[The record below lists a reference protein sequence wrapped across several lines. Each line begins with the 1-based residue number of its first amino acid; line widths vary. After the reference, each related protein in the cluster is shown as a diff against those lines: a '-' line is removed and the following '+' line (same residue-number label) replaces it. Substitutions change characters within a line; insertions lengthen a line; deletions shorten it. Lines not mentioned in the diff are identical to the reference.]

1 MTGFFQGFFRMAL
14 GASVVALVIL
24 AVRPILKKYSN
35 RIACLLWAV
44 LLFRLLCPYVIES
57 PAPAFFARWEQQM
70 EASQTGGDAGF
81 DVEGSPKH
89 VTPLDELA
97 KAPKQAQDPRDI
109 ARIDD
114 QTTVS
119 ESTWD
124 VAGKPSA
131 SEEGLTKTEET
142 KAGAENLTKTEKTT
156 TGTEDLTKI
165 EGKTEVE
172 EGLTKTEGKT
182 EAGQA
187 ETWFDPGYETDET
200 KAQASKGETKGG
212 QEQDVAQD
220 SQTED
225 LGKLWQQENLQ
236 ADETTEK
243 LQADGATA
251 DKLQDDGWQTDG
263 MLADEGQM
271 GELQTGEASLK
282 AGAQT
287 EEDALQA
294 GTQASLVDRIGM
306 GFVKIK
312 KAVSAWFASVQGR
325 SLTNVFGVVWL
336 FGAFAFLILG
346 ARKYMLIRGKLL
358 EAIPCGKWEKYPV
371 KISDAQGVP
380 MSFGV
385 IRPGIFVPASFEK
398 FGGVQD
404 QASGAK
410 PLAQDQAV
418 AAKVHAQ
425 ECTSGMN
432 SDAQELI
439 LWHEATHLKHKDP
452 LWKLVSFLALAV
464 HWWNPLVWL
473 CIRCMNQDMEMA
485 CDESVLR
492 QVGAEKKE
500 AYAKT
505 ILDFATAHS
514 GISLAAAFGES
525 HAESRIKNALR
536 YRKAP
541 VWLSVILLVF
551 VVLLGG
557 CLATNPSA
565 KGEEEQEPEGIL
577 SQSKEKESQEEYLSY
592 DSEEAYMSDQEQRFA
607 DRLRKKGILS
617 ESDEIFTVYSV
628 VRKPYSWHDE
638 DVHYPYEIYLTTFSE
653 DGELRY
659 FYSVLDYYKKT
670 LDGDKAPHYFI
681 GKGKDEEIG
690 AVTDV
695 ATAYKVY
702 PYFYEYAFD
711 YQGSKEGVPVFD
723 NWSGKSGAQYL
734 ADILGKTAP
743 EKAEGLKDPVTAT
756 AFWLSIQGGQGK
768 FIEKSFVE
776 GYVEW
781 QFDNGEQI
789 HYDIYEMGGLW
800 LPVLNM
806 EWYDALEKDWY
817 PQVTTETTERDWDGL
832 KRTKEF
838 LEGVT
843 AKDLRSVKEKI
854 KYGEG
859 ASEREQD
866 EKFGILFD
874 LPEKDVTLY
883 GVYDEYAMMLRVG
896 DQAYPLK
903 NPYITYKRDCFK
915 FACGDYDGD
924 GQDEYALINVGT
936 TGSETPDEELYV
948 IEIRPNGAVV
958 NHFTTKDRFGYLE
971 KVLAYSYDE
980 KEQVLNV
987 SIKGGHTV
995 LRYLRDEL
1003 PADAKVSGM
1012 IYGYS
1017 ESVTPVDDELFYR
1030 CSGHLR
1036 TTDGGWLGMSIRV
1049 DLLCR
1054 VQYHDDGTFAMET
1067 PSFTDLSSPYGG
1079 VRNKDSYGYY
1089 LGEEVICVR
1098 KADLTRD
1105 GVDDYIVTSVPYLP
1119 NTKDFPWEKRLEQGD
1134 VCSVCVYDG
1143 TDPEISDN
1151 EFPTQN
1157 AIWGKSFRD
1166 AYAGNEYVFLCE
1178 KNGRSYLLSGCHEV
1192 DTGEERLMF
1201 VVEAL
1206 GPNGRYEMDKDEI
1219 FVQFRVPEEQWSV
1232 DEMFE
1237 HTEKLHDWIGD
1248 AKLIAFFGADGS
1260 TRIPAFDQN
1269 SVGDFSQRKIQEKT
1283 YGAWEIWD
1291 ELNRIME
1298 RDISISKRQSTSILK
1313 IDTVED
1319 VHFTGMDGIRGEL
1332 EKLNRNWRRLADWQ
1346 KKHSYL
1352 SRIEVDLQDGR
1363 NVVTCDLTHDGIQ
1376 ETITVEYA
1384 DVEKDSQ
1391 ALLLL
1396 DVRNAQKEFMWEG
1409 TLGRPYMGWGKYYV
1423 TLYEGLLYLLFEFP
1437 MHDRQGEEIGS
1448 FKVFCLDNKGNEVV
1462 LEERTYASST
1472 AKDPEKEKTEFEE
1485 ALKKYKSVRA
1495 TLLAGIWEGELLV
1508 NRKPSNW

>member
-44 LLFRLLCPYVIES
+44 LLFRLLCPYVIKS
-57 PAPAFFARWEQQM
+57 PAPAFFERWEQQM
-70 EASQTGGDAGF
+70 EASQTGSDAGF
-81 DVEGSPKH
+81 DMEGSPKH

-97 KAPKQAQDPRDI
+97 KAPEQAQDPWDI
-109 ARIDD
+109 ARIDE
-114 QTTVS
+114 QTTAS
-119 ESTWD
+119 ESTWN
-124 VAGKPSA
+124 VTEKLSAG
-131 SEEGLTKTEET
+131 EEGLTKTEET
-142 KAGAENLTKTEKTT
+142 KVGAEGLTKTEETKVGAENLTKTEKTT

-165 EGKTEVE
+165 EGKTEVK

-187 ETWFDPGYETDET
+187 ETWVDPGYETDET
-200 KAQASKGETKGG
+200 KAQVSKGETLTEIG
-212 QEQDVAQD
+212 QEQEVVQE
-220 SQTED
+220 SQTENM
-225 LGKLWQQENLQ
+225 GKLWQQENLQ
-236 ADETTEK
+236 ADE
-243 LQADGATA
+243 D
-251 DKLQDDGWQTDG
+251 
-263 MLADEGQM
+263 
-271 GELQTGEASLK
+271 SLK

-287 EEDALQA
+287 EEDTLQA
-294 GTQASLVDRIGM
+294 GAQASLVDRIGM

-312 KAVSAWFASVQGR
+312 KAVSAWLASVQGR

-346 ARKYMLIRGKLL
+346 ARKYILIKRKLC
-358 EAIPCGKWEKYPV
+358 EAIPYGRWGKYPV
-371 KISDAQGVP
+371 KISDAHGVP

-385 IRPGIFVPASFEK
+385 IRPRIFVPASFK
-398 FGGVQD
+398 YF
-404 QASGAK
+404 
-410 PLAQDQAV
+410 
-418 AAKVHAQ
+418 
-425 ECTSGMN
+425 
-432 SDAQELI
+432 SDAHELI
-439 LWHEATHLKHKDP
+439 LWHEATHLKHRDP

-541 VWLSVILLVF
+541 VWLSAIMLVF

-565 KGEEEQEPEGIL
+565 KGQEEQETEGIS
-577 SQSKEKESQEEYLSY
+577 SQSKEKESQEEYVSY
-592 DSEEAYMSDQEQRFA
+592 DSQEAYMSDQEQRFA

-617 ESDEIFTVYSV
+617 ESDEIFSVYSV
-628 VRKPYSWHDE
+628 VRAPYSWHDE

-670 LDGDKAPHYFI
+670 LDGDKAPHYFL
-681 GKGKDEEIG
+681 GKAKDEEIK
-690 AVTDV
+690 AVIDV
-695 ATAYKVY
+695 ATANKVY
-702 PYFYEYAFD
+702 PYFTESSLNH
-711 YQGSKEGVPVFD
+711 QGSKEGVPEFD
-723 NWSGKSGAQYL
+723 NWNGGSSAQYFVE
-734 ADILGKTAP
+734 ILENTAP

-756 AFWLSIQGGQGK
+756 AFWLNIQGGQGK

-781 QFDNGEQI
+781 QFDNREQA
-789 HYDIYEMGGLW
+789 HYDVYEFDGFWFPTLY
-800 LPVLNM
+800 M

-817 PQVTTETTERDWDGL
+817 PQVTTETTEKNWDRL

-838 LEGVT
+838 LKSVT

-859 ASEREQD
+859 APEREQD

-936 TGSETPDEELYV
+936 TDSETPDEELYV

-958 NHFTTKDRFGYLE
+958 NHFTTKERFEYLE
-971 KVLAYSYDE
+971 KVLTYSYDE

-1017 ESVTPVDDELFYR
+1017 ESVTPVDDELFYS

-1036 TTDGGWLGMSIRV
+1036 TTDGGWPGMSIRV

-1054 VQYHDDGTFAMET
+1054 VQYHDDGTFTMET

-1079 VRNKDSYGYY
+1079 VRNEDSYGYY

-1105 GVDDYIVTSVPYLP
+1105 GVDDYIVTSVTYLP
-1119 NTKDFPWEKRLEQGD
+1119 NTKDSPWEKRLEQGD

-1178 KNGRSYLLSGCHEV
+1178 KNGRSYLLSGCHEM
-1192 DTGEERLMF
+1192 DTGEEHLIYT
-1201 VVEAL
+1201 VEAL
-1206 GPNGRYEMDKDEI
+1206 GPNGRYEMDLDEI

-1232 DEMFE
+1232 DEMLE

-1260 TRIPAFDQN
+1260 TRISTFDTN
-1269 SVGDFSQRKIQEKT
+1269 PGSDPSRRKIQEKT

-1298 RDISISKRQSTSILK
+1298 QDISKRQSTSILK
-1313 IDTVED
+1313 IDTVEE
-1319 VHFTGMDGIRGEL
+1319 VHFTDMDGLRGEL

-1346 KKHSYL
+1346 KKNSYL

-1363 NVVTCDLTHDGIQ
+1363 NVVTCDLTRDGIQ

-1391 ALLLL
+1391 ALLLI

-1409 TLGRPYMGWGKYYV
+1409 TLGMPYMGWGKYYV
-1423 TLYEGLLYLLFEFP
+1423 TLYEGLPYLLFEMP

-1448 FKVFCLDNKGNEVV
+1448 FKMFCLDNKGNEVV

-1472 AKDPEKEKTEFEE
+1472 AKDPEKEKTEFGE
-1485 ALKKYKSVRA
+1485 ALKKYKNQRA

>member
-57 PAPAFFARWEQQM
+57 PAPAFFERWEQQM
-70 EASQTGGDAGF
+70 EASQTGSDAGF
-81 DVEGSPKH
+81 DMEGSPKH

-97 KAPKQAQDPRDI
+97 NAPKQAQDPRDI

-142 KAGAENLTKTEKTT
+142 KAGAENLTKTEETKAGAENLTKTEKT
-156 TGTEDLTKI
+156 KAGAEDLTKI

-200 KAQASKGETKGG
+200 KAQASKGETLTEIG
-212 QEQDVAQD
+212 QEQEVVQEG
-220 SQTED
+220 QTENM
-225 LGKLWQQENLQ
+225 GKLWQQENLQ
-236 ADETTEK
+236 ADE
-243 LQADGATA
+243 D
-251 DKLQDDGWQTDG
+251 
-263 MLADEGQM
+263 
-271 GELQTGEASLK
+271 SLK

-287 EEDALQA
+287 EEDTLQA

-312 KAVSAWFASVQGR
+312 KAVSTWLASVQGR

-346 ARKYMLIRGKLL
+346 ARKYSMIKGKLC
-358 EAIPCGKWEKYPV
+358 EAIPYGRWEKYPV

-380 MSFGV
+380 MAFGV

-439 LWHEATHLKHKDP
+439 LWHEATHLKHMDP

-525 HAESRIKNALR
+525 HAESRIKNTLR

-565 KGEEEQEPEGIL
+565 KGEEEQETEGTS
-577 SQSKEKESQEEYLSY
+577 SQSEEKESQEEYLSY
-592 DSEEAYMSDQEQRFA
+592 DSEEAYMSDQVQRLE

-617 ESDEIFTVYSV
+617 ESDELFSVYSV

-670 LDGDKAPHYFI
+670 LEGDKAPHYFI
-681 GKGKDEEIG
+681 GKGKDEEIK

-695 ATAYKVY
+695 ATANKVY
-702 PYFYEYAFD
+702 PYFAESSSD
-711 YQGSKEGVPVFD
+711 HQGSKEGVPEFD
-723 NWSGKSGAQYL
+723 NWNGGSSAQYFVE
-734 ADILGKTAP
+734 ILENTAS

-756 AFWLSIQGGQGK
+756 AFWLNIQGGQGK
-768 FIEKSFVE
+768 YIEMSFVE

-789 HYDIYEMGGLW
+789 HYDVYEIDGFWFPTLY
-800 LPVLNM
+800 M

-817 PQVTTETTERDWDGL
+817 PQVTTETTEKNWDRL

-838 LEGVT
+838 LESVT
-843 AKDLRSVKEKI
+843 AKDLRNVTKRYEYGEDASESHLEMHMQGMNMSFSVKRTV
-854 KYGEG
+854 G
-859 ASEREQD
+859 A
-866 EKFGILFD
+866 
-874 LPEKDVTLY
+874 
-883 GVYDEYAMMLRVG
+883 
-896 DQAYPLK
+896 
-903 NPYITYKRDCFK
+903 
-915 FACGDYDGD
+915 
-924 GQDEYALINVGT
+924 
-936 TGSETPDEELYV
+936 
-948 IEIRPNGAVV
+948 
-958 NHFTTKDRFGYLE
+958 
-971 KVLAYSYDE
+971 
-980 KEQVLNV
+980 
-987 SIKGGHTV
+987 
-995 LRYLRDEL
+995 
-1003 PADAKVSGM
+1003 
-1012 IYGYS
+1012 
-1017 ESVTPVDDELFYR
+1017 
-1030 CSGHLR
+1030 
-1036 TTDGGWLGMSIRV
+1036 
-1049 DLLCR
+1049 
-1054 VQYHDDGTFAMET
+1054 
-1067 PSFTDLSSPYGG
+1067 
-1079 VRNKDSYGYY
+1079 
-1089 LGEEVICVR
+1089 
-1098 KADLTRD
+1098 
-1105 GVDDYIVTSVPYLP
+1105 
-1119 NTKDFPWEKRLEQGD
+1119 
-1134 VCSVCVYDG
+1134 
-1143 TDPEISDN
+1143 
-1151 EFPTQN
+1151 
-1157 AIWGKSFRD
+1157 
-1166 AYAGNEYVFLCE
+1166 
-1178 KNGRSYLLSGCHEV
+1178 
-1192 DTGEERLMF
+1192 
-1201 VVEAL
+1201 
-1206 GPNGRYEMDKDEI
+1206 I
-1219 FVQFRVPEEQWSV
+1219 F
-1232 DEMFE
+1232 
-1237 HTEKLHDWIGD
+1237 
-1248 AKLIAFFGADGS
+1248 
-1260 TRIPAFDQN
+1260 
-1269 SVGDFSQRKIQEKT
+1269 
-1283 YGAWEIWD
+1283 
-1291 ELNRIME
+1291 
-1298 RDISISKRQSTSILK
+1298 
-1313 IDTVED
+1313 
-1319 VHFTGMDGIRGEL
+1319 
-1332 EKLNRNWRRLADWQ
+1332 LADVMRWT
-1346 KKHSYL
+1346 
-1352 SRIEVDLQDGR
+1352 RV
-1363 NVVTCDLTHDGIQ
+1363 
-1376 ETITVEYA
+1376 
-1384 DVEKDSQ
+1384 
-1391 ALLLL
+1391 
-1396 DVRNAQKEFMWEG
+1396 
-1409 TLGRPYMGWGKYYV
+1409 
-1423 TLYEGLLYLLFEFP
+1423 
-1437 MHDRQGEEIGS
+1437 
-1448 FKVFCLDNKGNEVV
+1448 
-1462 LEERTYASST
+1462 
-1472 AKDPEKEKTEFEE
+1472 
-1485 ALKKYKSVRA
+1485 KSA
-1495 TLLAGIWEGELLV
+1495 
-1508 NRKPSNW
+1508 